1 MSDNRRV
8 GGIMEPLID
17 ELFGA
22 AKRLLGIRAGLCI
35 TAVAVYGYLLGTVL
49 SHGAAV
55 GDLAQLALLGT
66 VTITVAAFAMRS
78 AERHAESQRRKRL
91 DALYGRDVE
100 R

>member
-17 ELFGA
+17 ELLGA
-22 AKRLLGIRAGLCI
+22 AKRLLGVRAALCI

-55 GDLAQLALLGT
+55 GELAQLALLGT
-66 VTITVAAFAMRS
+66 VTITVAAFAMHS
-78 AERHAESQRRKRL
+78 AERHAEKRRRKRL
-91 DALYGRDVE
+91 DALYGRDIE